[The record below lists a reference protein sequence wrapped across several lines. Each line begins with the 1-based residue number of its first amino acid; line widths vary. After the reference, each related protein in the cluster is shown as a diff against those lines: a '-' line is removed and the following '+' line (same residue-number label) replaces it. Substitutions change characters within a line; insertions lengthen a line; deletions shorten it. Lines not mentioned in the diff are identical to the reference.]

1 MHVPGTHAYL
11 QHSES
16 KHSKHAQE
24 ELKRKREFIF
34 WFTAPGI
41 TSLHLVQ
48 TNISKARLLSS
59 GKFRAWTPPHIG
71 TVSCARNFPELRGY
85 SACCVD
91 ESFTSK
97 TCHSCACKGDT
108 GTMEPFLLTPDL
120 LKDHEVAK
128 LCQRKK
134 CTVGKKTYGVLQCS
148 FCHRY
153 ADRGMMM
160 MMMLMMLLM
169 LLLSLLYCVD

>member
-48 TNISKARLLSS
+48 T
-59 GKFRAWTPPHIG
+59 FR
-71 TVSCARNFPELRGY
+71 RRGY
-85 SACCVD
+85 SACRVD
-91 ESFTSK
+91 ESFTGK
-97 TCHSCACKGDT
+97 TCHSRACEGNT
-108 GTMEPFLLTPDL
+108 GKMEPFLLTPDL